1 MNTISA
7 IGVAL
12 HEASQPDFKVYAQQV
27 VANAKAMADEFL
39 TL

>member
-1 MNTISA
+1 MNTIAA

-12 HEASQPDFKVYAQQV
+12 HEASQPAFKQYATQV

-39 TL
+39 SL